1 MKNALYLQSLSHF
14 GVFRIQQYN
23 NYFVILLNC
32 FLSFSK
38 TYITNSVWNIVIY
51 YIMIGP
57 FSLA

>member
-1 MKNALYLQSLSHF
+1 MKNALYWQSLSHF

-23 NYFVILLNC
+23 NYLVILLNS

-51 YIMIGP
+51 YIMKGP